1 MIVKKDFIKNSMIIN
16 FLIGL
21 VVFVSI
27 NIILAKII
35 INKKIDLTQDNLF
48 TLTSNTKNISNSF
61 KKRSIN
67 NKNNSLNVVGIFFK
81 SKFLLGIK

>member
-1 MIVKKDFIKNSMIIN
+1 MIIKKDFIKNSMFIN

-35 INKKIDLTQDNLF
+35 INKKIDLTQDNL
-48 TLTSNTKNISNSF
+48 LHYLQIP
-61 KKRSIN
+61 RI
-67 NKNNSLNVVGIFFK
+67 
-81 SKFLLGIK
+81 